1 MLLINKT
8 NEINET
14 AIMKGIKIF
23 EELTS
28 DNISVQTIYDKNKS
42 IFYDVKD
49 FIDTIIFLYLV
60 NKISIEKKDNQ
71 VYVSRVEMWKI

>member
-71 VYVSRVEMWKI
+71 VYVSRVEM

>member
-14 AIMKGIKIF
+14 VIMKGIKIF

-28 DNISVQTIYDKNKS
+28 DYISVQIIYDKYKS

-60 NKISIEKKDNQ
+60 NKINIEKKDNQ
-71 VYVSRVEMWKI
+71 VYVSRVEM